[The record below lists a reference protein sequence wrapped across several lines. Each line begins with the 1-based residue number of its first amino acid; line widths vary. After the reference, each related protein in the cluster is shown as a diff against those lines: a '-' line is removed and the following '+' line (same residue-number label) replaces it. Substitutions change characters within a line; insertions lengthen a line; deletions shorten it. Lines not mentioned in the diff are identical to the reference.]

1 MSVLSPDLCAWLAP
15 GLAGMI
21 AAVDRSGRPQL
32 ARVWALRAANERD
45 VIEVYVQR
53 AASQALVESL
63 SNGGRA
69 ALNLIEVT
77 TYRSRMFKGA
87 CEVSTHE
94 PDSAFLDENLAALN
108 RAFHSVGM
116 PSDAAHRML
125 WHSEEPTRMVELR
138 LSVDSVFDQ
147 SPKPGA
153 GARL

>member
-1 MSVLSPDLCAWLAP
+1 MSVLSPELCAWLAP

-21 AAVDRSGRPQL
+21 AAVDRSGQPQM
-32 ARVWALRAANERD
+32 ARVWAVRGPKAGD

-53 AASQALVESL
+53 AASRALVESL
-63 SNGGRA
+63 TNGGRA

-87 CEVSTHE
+87 CEVSKRET
-94 PDSAFLDENLAALN
+94 DSAFLDENLAALN
-108 RAFHSVGM
+108 RVFHSVGM
-116 PSDAAHRML
+116 PVDAAQRML
-125 WHSEEPTRMVELR
+125 SHSAEPLAMVELR

-153 GARL
+153 GARI